1 MLKSFFVTALRH
13 LNRNRKHAL
22 LNIAGLGVALAACL
36 IIFLVIQFEYSHNS
50 NFRNRD
56 QIFQVATLDVDQE
69 GEHYTGGV
77 PFPLINHLRQD
88 YPQFLFGRF
97 MQNYGAQVT
106 VRKQGN
112 GKVNDDKY
120 LENMGLFFAEPEIA
134 TIFELQFLAGTAQA
148 LKGVDQVVL
157 SQKWATRYFGSW
169 QKAIGKRLNLD
180 NEPYDLT
187 MAAVF
192 EDLPDNCDFP
202 FQMLASFASFE
213 AHNSTGWPLNDWGSI
228 TSNHQV
234 FTLLP
239 PGTNAEAFSKLLKHI
254 EKKYNPENKEN
265 SRQHFLNPLAK
276 LHFEERYSASGD
288 HTAKWSYLYTLASI
302 GILILVMACIN
313 FVNLSTAL
321 AVSRSREVGV
331 RKVMGGTR
339 GQVRMQ
345 VLVETTV
352 VVLVAALLGIFLAWL
367 TLPYLKNVVVIQTQ
381 LVLFQPSVFA
391 YLLSVAACTILLS
404 GFYPALV
411 MGAFPPVEA
420 IKNTL
425 QARTVGNISLRR
437 ALVIIQFAFSQVFI
451 IATIIAIYQMDYI
464 QNADL
469 GFKKEGI
476 LLLHGSSDSASRSR
490 FAAFKN
496 ELLARP
502 DVKKVSLS
510 FDAPSSTNSWQ
521 TNFAFET
528 TQDRDFSLGIKVADE
543 DYVSTYGLQ
552 LLAGRSFGP
561 GDTAKEYMVN
571 ETFLKKVGV
580 KDPQEAIGKRIRL
593 GGNSFKPICGVLK
606 DFHTQSFRENIPP
619 LAIFPNKRHMG
630 LTGIFLSSNHLG
642 QSSKE
647 IQTLWDRYFPEY
659 VYNAEFL
666 DESVARFYK
675 QEERTRLLY
684 KVYALLAIF
693 ISCLG
698 LYGLISFIVVQK
710 TRELGIRKVLG
721 ASVQSL
727 VLLLS
732 REFTL
737 LIGIAFIIAAPVAW
751 YAMHLWLQ
759 DFAYKVTIGPQ
770 VYLLGLLVSAVVAW
784 LTVGYKSFQ
793 AAMANPIR
801 NLRTE

>member
-1 MLKSFFVTALRH
+1 MLKSFFLTAIRH

-36 IIFLVIQFEYSHNS
+36 VIFLVIQFEYSHNS
-50 NFRNRD
+50 HFKNRD
-56 QIFQVATLDVDQE
+56 QLYHVATLDVDQD
-69 GEHYTGGV
+69 GDHYTGGV

-88 YPQFLFGRF
+88 YPQYLFGQF

-106 VRKQGN
+106 IRKPGN
-112 GKVNDDKY
+112 NRQHDDKY

-134 TIFELQFLAGTAQA
+134 TLFEIHFLAGNAQA
-148 LKGVDQVVL
+148 LKGVDNVAL
-157 SQKWATRYFGSW
+157 SRKMADKYFGSW
-169 QKAIGKRLNLD
+169 QKAMGERINLD
-180 NEPYDLT
+180 NEKNDLT
-187 MAAVF
+187 VAAIF
-192 EDLPDNCDFP
+192 ENMPDNCDFP
-202 FQMLASFASFE
+202 FQLLASYAGFE
-213 AHNSTGWPLNDWGSI
+213 AHNSTGWPLKDWGSI

-239 PGTNAEAFSKLLKHI
+239 PGTDASVFSHQLKTI
-254 EKKYNPENKEN
+254 EKKYNPENEEN
-265 SRQHFLNPLAK
+265 SRQHFLNPVSQ
-276 LHFEERYSASGD
+276 LHFEERYAASGD
-288 HTAKWSYLYTLASI
+288 HTAQWSYLYTLASI
-302 GILILVMACIN
+302 GILVLLMACIN
-313 FVNLSTAL
+313 FVNLATAL

-331 RKVMGGTR
+331 RKVLGGTNGEVR
-339 GQVRMQ
+339 LQVF
-345 VLVETTV
+345 VETAV
-352 VVLVAALLGIFLAWL
+352 VVFLAALLAVFLAWSA
-367 TLPYLKNVVVIQTQ
+367 LPHLKNVVVIQTP
-381 LVLFQPSVFA
+381 LNLFQPA
-391 YLLSVAACTILLS
+391 ALLYLLAVMMGTTLLS

-411 MGAFPPVEA
+411 MGAFSPVEA

-425 QARTVGNISLRR
+425 QARKVGNISLRR
-437 ALVIIQFAFSQVFI
+437 ALVVIQFAFSQVFI
-451 IATIIAIYQMDYI
+451 IATIITISQMDYI

-476 LLLHGSSDSASRSR
+476 LMLHGSSDSASRSR

-496 ELLARP
+496 ELLTRP

-528 TQDRDFSLGIKVADE
+528 TEDRDFSLGLKMADE
-543 DYVSTYGLQ
+543 DYIATYGLQ

-561 GDTAKEYMVN
+561 GDTAREYLVN

-580 KDPQEAIGKRIRL
+580 KNPQDAIGKRIRL
-593 GGNSFKPICGVLK
+593 GGNAFKPICGVLK
-606 DFHTQSFRENIPP
+606 DFHTQSLKQHIPP

-630 LTGIFLSSNHLG
+630 LTGIFLSSHHLG
-642 QSSKE
+642 KSAQE
-647 IQTLWDRYFPEY
+647 IQALWDRYFPEY

-666 DESVARFYK
+666 DESIAKFYQ

-684 KVYALLAIF
+684 KIYASLAIF

-737 LIGIAFIIAAPVAW
+737 LIGLAFIIAAPVAW
-751 YAMHLWLQ
+751 YAMHMWLQ
-759 DFAYKVTIGPQ
+759 DFAYKVSLGPL
-770 VYLLGLLVSAVVAW
+770 VFLLGLLISAVVAW
-784 LTVGYKSFQ
+784 LTVGYKSIQ
-793 AAMANPIR
+793 AARANPIQ